1 MIGSSIVNRLDK
13 ISFTLVPKLV
23 ECFEIVGTLIL
34 IIDNN
39 ENKHIYSIDEFDTE
53 QMADDEIFKSRL
65 TSSRYLIY
73 NRGFENEFIMAEARI
88 S

>member
-1 MIGSSIVNRLDK
+1 M
-13 ISFTLVPKLV
+13 
-23 ECFEIVGTLIL
+23 GTLIL

-39 ENKHIYSIDEFDTE
+39 DNKYVYSIDEFDTE
-53 QMADDEIFKSRL
+53 HMTDEEIFKSRL

-73 NRGFENEFIMAEARI
+73 NRGFENEFIMAEARL